1 VAAVPPGAFLATVSA
16 FIDSGPLDLRP
27 DPLMAL
33 TDQEF
38 MECLAQ
44 FRIYAGNRSTRQI
57 SEYCCGMIS
66 SSTVGNVLRSDTLP
80 DRLEVVDAIVLGSGG
95 SDDDRAD
102 FAHAWRRLYM
112 SQLGRTRTDITRI
125 RD

>member
-1 VAAVPPGAFLATVSA
+1 
-16 FIDSGPLDLRP
+16 
-27 DPLMAL
+27 
-33 TDQEF
+33 
-38 MECLAQ
+38 
-44 FRIYAGNRSTRQI
+44 
-57 SEYCCGMIS
+57 MIS